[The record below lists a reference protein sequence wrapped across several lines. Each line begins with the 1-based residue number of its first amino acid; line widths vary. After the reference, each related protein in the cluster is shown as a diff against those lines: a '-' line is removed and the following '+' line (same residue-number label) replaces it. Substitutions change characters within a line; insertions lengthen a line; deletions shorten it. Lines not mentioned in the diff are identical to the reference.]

1 MRKFGGLMYLLCML
15 ILSSCSDDVCRVD
28 GKMSDF
34 PGETTVY
41 LLSRTGEFTHDT
53 LMQTVMKDGSFR
65 LEIPRDLW
73 GEQYS
78 LKFGDKRSSVEFFA
92 EQGNVRVEG
101 NGKTIYD
108 AKVTG
113 TAENDSWDR
122 YQKFTWEIS
131 RERSRLMKEIG
142 ESADPDSVKRVRYGQ
157 LFETLDAEMNHYR
170 DSLAQAD
177 VNSVVA
183 LFLYYQS
190 LQLLKYDEIDRVL
203 EKFTPQLADNRYY
216 KELKAQA
223 DILRKIA
230 PGVIAPDFEVKTVD
244 DGTIKLSSFRG
255 KYLILDFWASWC
267 APCREET
274 VYVKD
279 IYNKFHNA
287 GLEVFSVSLDD
298 KKAAWVKA
306 IEEDGMIW
314 NHGCQLL
321 KGGKN
326 TPVAQL
332 YGIDGIPAIWVID
345 PEGKILAQ
353 GLKGKELVAF
363 CTRLFQNK

>member
-108 AKVTG
+108 AEVTG

-142 ESADPDSVKRVRYGQ
+142 ESADPDSVKRVKYGQ
-157 LFETLDAEMNHYR
+157 LFETLDAKMNHYR

-190 LQLLKYDEIDRVL
+190 LQLLKYDEIDRAL
-203 EKFTPQLADNRYY
+203 EKFTPQLADNRY
-216 KELKAQA
+216 
-223 DILRKIA
+223 IR
-230 PGVIAPDFEVKTVD
+230 
-244 DGTIKLSSFRG
+244 
-255 KYLILDFWASWC
+255 
-267 APCREET
+267 
-274 VYVKD
+274 
-279 IYNKFHNA
+279 N
-287 GLEVFSVSLDD
+287 
-298 KKAAWVKA
+298 
-306 IEEDGMIW
+306 
-314 NHGCQLL
+314 
-321 KGGKN
+321 
-326 TPVAQL
+326 
-332 YGIDGIPAIWVID
+332 
-345 PEGKILAQ
+345 
-353 GLKGKELVAF
+353 
-363 CTRLFQNK
+363 